1 MSFSVN
7 WAAIGEE
14 ARGWLGRRTLFDNS
28 RRGGCVGYWHSTDLS
43 LHCVHDGLLS
53 SHLIFLV
60 LHEKQPFLDFL
71 CERRVRLGASVRG
84 CFLLSRKCSSGEVLP
99 SSQSCPDQE
108 PPGVNSSLGV
118 GIDMSIVNMVDG
130 KLATTETWRRES

>member
-1 MSFSVN
+1 M
-7 WAAIGEE
+7 
-14 ARGWLGRRTLFDNS
+14 
-28 RRGGCVGYWHSTDLS
+28 HS
-43 LHCVHDGLLS
+43 GLDS

-71 CERRVRLGASVRG
+71 CERRVRFGVRVRD
-84 CFLLSRKCSSGEVLP
+84 CFLLSKNCSSGEVLP

-118 GIDMSIVNMVDG
+118 SRAMSIVSMVG
-130 KLATTETWRRES
+130 EEGMVGTEI